1 MNSPRQTSQIKRE
14 ILVRLIK
21 AYLGD
26 NFEEETRKIPY
37 DMRPKGSDVPYR
49 CCIFK
54 ERAIIRDRAIAGLGT
69 SIEDTDDSVLLS
81 DIAKKLKIEFNRK
94 NTRLLFLP
102 QLVRV
107 VFHQEFSLQT
117 YAKVVSQDL
126 AKALVD
132 SEQSLF
138 MTENLTLIPKNV
150 KIAECVLKF
159 VHIKQSKESSF
170 LVRMHVRLVQ
180 SLKAKT
186 DMQNR
191 F

>member
-81 DIAKKLKIEFNRK
+81 DIAKKAEDR
-94 NTRLLFLP
+94 TP
-102 QLVRV
+102 TYCSY
-107 VFHQEFSLQT
+107 HSL
-117 YAKVVSQDL
+117 
-126 AKALVD
+126 
-132 SEQSLF
+132 
-138 MTENLTLIPKNV
+138 
-150 KIAECVLKF
+150 
-159 VHIKQSKESSF
+159 
-170 LVRMHVRLVQ
+170 
-180 SLKAKT
+180 
-186 DMQNR
+186 
-191 F
+191 

>member
-1 MNSPRQTSQIKRE
+1 MIVFYYQISQ
-14 ILVRLIK
+14 
-21 AYLGD
+21 
-26 NFEEETRKIPY
+26 
-37 DMRPKGSDVPYR
+37 
-49 CCIFK
+49 
-54 ERAIIRDRAIAGLGT
+54 
-69 SIEDTDDSVLLS
+69 
-81 DIAKKLKIEFNRK
+81 KKLKIEFNRK

-170 LVRMHVRLVQ
+170 LVRMLVRLVQ

-186 DMQNR
+186 DMPESILINVFLAEDVLLLVHSAQ
-191 F
+191 FTKKVKLSTF